1 MMDRGREGWDSGAE
15 GVKNLKISF
24 WPRGQHLEAEGAKP
38 EGVFPVNQL
47 RPDRPDPVYLD
58 LQFTP
63 NP

>member
-1 MMDRGREGWDSGAE
+1 M
-15 GVKNLKISF
+15 KNLKISF
-24 WPRGQHLEAEGAKP
+24 WPRGQYLEAEGAKL

-58 LQFTP
+58 LQFTL